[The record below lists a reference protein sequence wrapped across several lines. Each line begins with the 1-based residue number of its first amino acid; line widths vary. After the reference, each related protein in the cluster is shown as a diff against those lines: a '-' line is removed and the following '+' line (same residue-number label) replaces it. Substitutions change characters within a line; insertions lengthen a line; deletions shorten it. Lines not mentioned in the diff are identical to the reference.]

1 MSRSKKLIF
10 ACAIAFALAAVLQ
23 GQESR
28 SSSSGRGANAIEPE
42 SLPDA
47 PDTALVAPTERV
59 SSSKS
64 ADTEQTK
71 RILGFIPNFRSVSA
85 DVTLPPQTTKEK
97 FTIGLQDTF
106 DYSNLIFVGAQAGL
120 SQATNSY
127 PAFHQGA
134 RGYGRYYWHTFADQS
149 DENLL
154 VESVLPAAFHEDS
167 RYYTLGHGG
176 ILRRTAYAMSR
187 ALITRSDSGTEVF
200 NAAEIIGAGGAA
212 GISSAYYPGQY
223 CTWTK
228 TGQRWLTN
236 VILDTAN
243 SVVREFWPDV
253 HNAFRHHRR
262 AEID

>member
-1 MSRSKKLIF
+1 MKLIF
-10 ACAIAFALAAVLQ
+10 ACAIVLSLVAVLQ
-23 GQESR
+23 AQEPSSAVSGQGTTSL
-28 SSSSGRGANAIEPE
+28 EPA

-47 PDTALVAPTERV
+47 PGTGSVAATEKL
-59 SSSKS
+59 SSSNS
-64 ADTEQTK
+64 PGPEQTK

-85 DVTLPPQTTKEK
+85 DVILPPQTTKEK

-176 ILRRTAYAMSR
+176 VIKRAAYAMSR

-200 NAAEIIGAGGAA
+200 NAAEIIGAGGAQESPLHTTPANIARGRRPVSA
-212 GISSAYYPGQY
+212 GSQTSS
-223 CTWTK
+223 WTPQTLLLGSSGLTSIMPSDT
-228 TGQRWLTN
+228 TGTN
-236 VILDTAN
+236 GRA
-243 SVVREFWPDV
+243 VV
-253 HNAFRHHRR
+253 
-262 AEID
+262 

>member
-1 MSRSKKLIF
+1 MRLECPVNETYLRLCNCSFAGGGAAGASAQFRSFRARHNRDRTSIF
-10 ACAIAFALAAVLQ
+10 ARCSGYRFVAATEKL
-23 GQESR
+23 
-28 SSSSGRGANAIEPE
+28 SSSNSPGP
-42 SLPDA
+42 
-47 PDTALVAPTERV
+47 
-59 SSSKS
+59 
-64 ADTEQTK
+64 EQTK

-85 DVTLPPQTTKEK
+85 DVILPPQTTKEK
-97 FTIGLQDTF
+97 FKIGLQDTF

-176 ILRRTAYAMSR
+176 IIKRTAYAMSR

-212 GISSAYYPGQY
+212 GISSAYYPSQY

-253 HNAFRHHRR
+253 HNAFRHHR
-262 AEID
+262 D

>member
-1 MSRSKKLIF
+1 MSSKMKLTS
-10 ACAIAFALAAVLQ
+10 ACAIVLSLVAVLQ
-23 GQESR
+23 AQAPSSAVSGQ
-28 SSSSGRGANAIEPE
+28 GTTAIEPA

-47 PDTALVAPTERV
+47 PGTGSVAATEKL
-59 SSSKS
+59 SSSNS
-64 ADTEQTK
+64 PGPEQTK

-85 DVTLPPQTTKEK
+85 DVILPPQTTKEK
-97 FTIGLQDTF
+97 FKIGLQDTF

-120 SQATNSY
+120 SQATDSY

-176 ILRRTAYAMSR
+176 IIKRTAYAMSR

-212 GISSAYYPGQY
+212 GISSAYYPSQY

-253 HNAFRHHRR
+253 HNAFRHHR
-262 AEID
+262 D

>member
-1 MSRSKKLIF
+1 MRGMPRKMKLIF
-10 ACAIAFALAAVLQ
+10 ACAIAFSLVAVLQ
-23 GQESR
+23 GQEPS
-28 SSSSGRGANAIEPE
+28 SSSSGRGATAIERA

-47 PDTALVAPTERV
+47 PGPVSVAETERL
-59 SSSKS
+59 SSSNS
-64 ADTEQTK
+64 PGAEQTK

-85 DVTLPPQTTKEK
+85 DVILPPQTTKEK

-176 ILRRTAYAMSR
+176 ILKRTAYAMSR
-187 ALITRSDSGTEVF
+187 ALITRNDSGTEVF

-212 GISSAYYPGQY
+212 GISSAYYPNQY

-253 HNAFRHHRR
+253 HNAFRHHR
-262 AEID
+262 D